1 MKKNMEI
8 LNKIIDLSKEKPL
21 ISIILLL
28 IVAIIIV
35 VKSKNVSQKIG
46 NHSNNNIQ
54 VGRDY
59 KKGDKEC

>member
-1 MKKNMEI
+1 MEKYMGI

-28 IVAIIIV
+28 IVAIIIIINKKTV
-35 VKSKNVSQKIG
+35 TQKIG
-46 NHSNNNIQ
+46 NHSDNNIQ

-59 KKGDKEC
+59 KKGDK